1 MLSSSIFDS
10 VFTSTTPTG
19 TDFLLATLC
28 SIVCGL
34 VIALLY
40 KIKNKPSKSFLITL
54 VVLPAAVQMVI
65 MLVNGNL
72 GAGVAV
78 AGAFS
83 LVRFRSAPGKGQEIA
98 AIFEAMA
105 VGLATG
111 MGYLGIAG
119 IFTVVIS
126 VLMLVLDIS
135 NFGGRSENERVLK
148 IMVPE
153 TLDFEGK
160 FDSTFDKYL
169 SSYSIDEVKTA
180 NMGSLYKISY
190 LVKVKPGA
198 SLKSMI
204 DELRT
209 GNGNL
214 EIAISRPVTSRED
227 L

>member
-1 MLSSSIFDS
+1 MLNSSIFDS
-10 VFTSTTPTG
+10 VFTSTTLTG
-19 TDFLLATLC
+19 QDFLLATLC
-28 SIVCGL
+28 SVVCGL

-40 KIKNKPSKSFLITL
+40 KIKNKPSRSFLVTL

-83 LVRFRSAPGKGQEIA
+83 LVRFRSVPGKGQEIA

-119 IFTVVIS
+119 VFTIVIS

-135 NFGGRSENERVLK
+135 GFGGRSDGERMLK

-153 TLDFEGK
+153 NLDFEGK

-169 SSYSIDEVKTA
+169 SSYRIEEVKTT

-190 LVKVKPGA
+190 LVTVKPGV
-198 SLKSMI
+198 SLKEMI

-214 EIAISRPVTSRED
+214 EISVSRPVTVAD
-227 L
+227 NL